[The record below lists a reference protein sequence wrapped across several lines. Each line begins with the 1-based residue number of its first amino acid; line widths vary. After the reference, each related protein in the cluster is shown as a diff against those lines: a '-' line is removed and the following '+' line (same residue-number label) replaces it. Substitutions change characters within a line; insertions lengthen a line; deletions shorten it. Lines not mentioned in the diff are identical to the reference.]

1 MFIRKAFTIFLS
13 VQSEATPTSRPGGD
27 AEAPRD
33 CVVDWRWFED
43 EAAVVPGAVPGR
55 APIRPG
61 APQPVSGRR

>member
-13 VQSEATPTSRPGGD
+13 VQSEATPTSRAGGY
-27 AEAPRD
+27 AEVPRD

-43 EAAVVPGAVPGR
+43 EAAAVPGAVPGR
-55 APIRPG
+55 ARIRPD

>member
-13 VQSEATPTSRPGGD
+13 VQSEATSTSRPGGD

-43 EAAVVPGAVPGR
+43 DAAVMPGAVLGR
-55 APIRPG
+55 TLIRPA
-61 APQPVSGRR
+61 APQPVSARR